1 MQKINHCFI
10 EFDLEFGCV
19 NNKLMTVALS
29 SDENITAIQPGLID
43 GKYLAKSRLYIDLPA
58 VVKLRF
64 SGKDHTTDVIF
75 DQDGKITQDMYVKIL
90 GVNLDGFNLN
100 EKFIHQGLTINTT
113 DGQTWTTS
121 YIGFN
126 GEILLDLSEP
136 NVFLQYHSILNR

>member
-1 MQKINHCFI
+1 MKKLNHCYIEI
-10 EFDLEFGCV
+10 EFEFGCV
-19 NNKLMTVALS
+19 NDKLMTVVLS
-29 SDENITAIQPGLID
+29 SGDNVTQVQPELVD
-43 GKYLAKSRLYIDLPA
+43 GQYLSKPKIYLDLPA

-64 SGKDHTTDVIF
+64 SGKDHNTDVIF
-75 DQDGKITQDMYVKIL
+75 DQDGKITQDLYVKIL

-136 NVFLQYHSILNR
+136 NVFLQYYSILNR

>member
-10 EFDLEFGCV
+10 EFDLEFGCI

-29 SDENITAIQPGLID
+29 SGDNVTQIQPKSVD
-43 GKYLAKSRLYIDLPA
+43 GQYLSKPRLYIDLPA
-58 VVKLRF
+58 VVKLTF
-64 SGKDHTTDVIF
+64 SGKDHNTDVVF
-75 DQDGKITQDMYVKIL
+75 DQDGKITQDLYVKIR
-90 GVNLDGFNLN
+90 GINLDGFNLN

-136 NVFLQYHSILNR
+136 NVFLQYYSILNR